1 MRDNATGL
9 RALRHRDYRLY
20 FAGQLVSQCG
30 TWMQSVGQSWL
41 VLQLTDSA
49 LKLGLVTSLQ
59 WLPTLLFCLVAGAVV
74 DRLPKRRLLLV
85 TQATQ
90 MLVAFALFA
99 LVATGTIQYW
109 QVAVA
114 AFCLGLANAFDMP
127 ARQAFIVEMVG
138 KEDLGNAIVL
148 NSAMMNGARLL
159 GPALA
164 GVVVAWKGV
173 GLAFLFNGVSFLA
186 VLGALL
192 AMEAQGLP
200 RLRQR
205 TPLVRDVVEG
215 LRYALRNPAI
225 AMLLALMLVVG
236 LFVFN
241 FNVTIPLLATRLLR
255 LDAKG
260 YGALMSAIGAGAL
273 CAGLTLGLTNRKK
286 PELSAVVAASVVFSG
301 LYFAVGAVRTL
312 PLALGLL
319 VLLGISQ
326 IHFSSQLN
334 TALQMAVSD
343 EMRGRVMSMYTL
355 AFAGTTP
362 LGSLIMG
369 SVTEAW
375 GAAAGFFVGGGLSIV
390 GVVLLTVW
398 WVLSGQPHPARRPL
412 AVMEPFSHPV
422 GERERRPEQSQR

>member
-1 MRDNATGL
+1 
-9 RALRHRDYRLY
+9 
-20 FAGQLVSQCG
+20 
-30 TWMQSVGQSWL
+30 MQSVGQSWL

-49 LKLGLVTSLQ
+49 LKLGLVTALQ

-74 DRLPKRRLLLV
+74 DRLPKRRLLVV
-85 TQATQ
+85 TQTTQ

-99 LVATGTIQYW
+99 LVATGAIQYW

-114 AFCLGLANAFDMP
+114 AAFLGLANSFDMP
-127 ARQAFIVEMVG
+127 ARQAFVVEMVG
-138 KEDLGNAIVL
+138 REDLGNAIAL

-173 GLAFLFNGVSFLA
+173 GLAFFFNGVSFLA
-186 VLGALL
+186 VIGALL

-215 LRYALRNPAI
+215 LRYAVRNPAI
-225 AMLLALMLVVG
+225 LMLLGLMLVVG

-241 FNVTIPLLATRLLR
+241 FNVTIPLLATRLLG

-273 CAGLTLGLTNRKK
+273 CAGLTLGFTNRKK
-286 PELSAVVAASVVFSG
+286 PELRAVVTASLVFSG
-301 LYFAVGAVRTL
+301 LYLAVGAVRTL

-319 VLLGISQ
+319 VLVGISQ

-334 TALQMAVSD
+334 TALQMTVSD

-369 SVTEAW
+369 SVTEMW
-375 GAAAGFFVGGGLSIV
+375 GAAAGFFIGGGLSIV
-390 GVVLLTVW
+390 GVVLLTTW
-398 WVLSGQPHPARRPL
+398 WILRGRSQAARPL
-412 AVMEPFSHPV
+412 PGAL
-422 GERERRPEQSQR
+422 RE